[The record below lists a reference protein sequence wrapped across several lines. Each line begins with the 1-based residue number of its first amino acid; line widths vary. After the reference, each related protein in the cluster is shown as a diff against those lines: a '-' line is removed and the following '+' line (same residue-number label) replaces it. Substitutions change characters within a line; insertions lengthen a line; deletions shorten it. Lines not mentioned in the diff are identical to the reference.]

1 MCIRFL
7 LCLSDIF
14 ILHQS
19 AFNSSKDQR
28 WESNSSFLNEWKFT
42 LSKSKSL
49 LLNVQ
54 KSISHEN
61 ANTFETRPTL
71 AYFEKCKH
79 NVTYYLHTLICVVFS
94 SDFTFDLLQLVS
106 KELEDIV
113 GQCFFKYILY
123 FPSTIIPK
131 HSCWNQHPQN
141 HSRFMRRFLRKSLET
156 QWSWAIFLRFIQSKV
171 CLKY

>member
-1 MCIRFL
+1 MYMRFL

-19 AFNSSKDQR
+19 ALNSSKDQR
-28 WESNSSFLNEWKFT
+28 WESNSSLLNEWKFI

-54 KSISHEN
+54 KNIFHEN
-61 ANTFETRPTL
+61 ANTFETRHTL
-71 AYFEKCKH
+71 AYFEKCKY
-79 NVTYYLHTLICVVFS
+79 NVTYYLYTLTCVVFS
-94 SDFTFDLLQLVS
+94 SDFTFDLLRLVS

-113 GQCFFKYILY
+113 GQCFYMYAVVLY
-123 FPSTIIPK
+123 
-131 HSCWNQHPQN
+131 
-141 HSRFMRRFLRKSLET
+141 HSRFMRKFLRKSLET
-156 QWSWAIFLRFIQSKV
+156 QWTWAIVLWFIQSKV